1 MSKISRIILLAI
13 LALLLLPVGCSN
25 GAESSVVRVGELA
38 PDFQAQNLDGQ
49 TISLSS
55 LRGKPVLLNFWAT
68 WCPPCRE
75 EMPYLQQ
82 IYEEWSGKGLIVLA
96 INTDES
102 PSKVRGFLESHGFS
116 FPVLLDADLLVALRY
131 NVVRYNKLYIPTT
144 FFIDRDGI
152 VRKKVIGAFRSKEQ
166 IEEYLTEIIP

>member
-1 MSKISRIILLAI
+1 MNKISRIILLAI

-38 PDFQAQNLDGQ
+38 PDFQAQNLDGH
-49 TISLSS
+49 TISLSD

-82 IYEEWSGKGLIVLA
+82 IYEEWSGEGLIVLA
-96 INTDES
+96 VNIGES
-102 PSKVRGFLESHGFS
+102 PATVEEFAQVYNLTL
-116 FPVLLDADLLVALRY
+116 PILLDINGEAAQVY
-131 NVVRYNKLYIPTT
+131 NVTAFPTT
-144 FFIDRDGI
+144 FFVDRDGI
-152 VRKKVIGAFRSKEQ
+152 VRKKVIGAFRGKEQ

>member
-1 MSKISRIILLAI
+1 M
-13 LALLLLPVGCSN
+13 G
-25 GAESSVVRVGELA
+25 ESA
-38 PDFQAQNLDGQ
+38 PDFQAQNLDWQ
-49 TISLSS
+49 TISLSD

-82 IYEEWSGKGLIVLA
+82 IHEEWSGEGLIVLA
-96 INTDES
+96 VNIGES
-102 PSKVRGFLESHGFS
+102 PAAVEEFAQVYNLTL
-116 FPVLLDADLLVALRY
+116 PILLDINGAAAQVY
-131 NVVRYNKLYIPTT
+131 NVTAIPAT

-152 VRKKVIGAFRSKEQ
+152 IQKKVVGAFWGKEQ